1 MRFLLAFMLIAT
13 AHLSSAEIQNDSNEK
28 GSLQKII
35 DDPRIQQVRLET
47 TGCMGTC
54 PIFSITISADGAV
67 EYTGSAYVEFIGS
80 RTGNISKWE
89 VEHLFDFI
97 NDTQFFSFRDKY
109 TQNIT
114 DQESRYTTVKMFS
127 GKTKTV
133 ENYANT
139 APVRLWALEELI
151 LGFEKKTKWVKL
163 KI

>member
-1 MRFLLAFMLIAT
+1 M
-13 AHLSSAEIQNDSNEK
+13 
-28 GSLQKII
+28 
-35 DDPRIQQVRLET
+35 
-47 TGCMGTC
+47 GCMGTC

-114 DQESRYTTVKMFS
+114 DQESRYTTVKMFN

-151 LGFEKKTKWVKL
+151 LGFEKKTKWVKF
-163 KI
+163 KK